1 MYSQGRI
8 YGRFF
13 LSLKSSFTCISHKIP
28 HLTALWPQS
37 STQATNGLDDK
48 MVIFVGSLLQYT
60 YSFKD
65 SFVQIKLSDEK
76 MNLCVSDTQL
86 SDFHQ
91 AMGIVLLYVLST
103 QWWKKGKNTN
113 LKKNILDKIIQAA
126 KVHSPLE

>member
-1 MYSQGRI
+1 
-8 YGRFF
+8 
-13 LSLKSSFTCISHKIP
+13 
-28 HLTALWPQS
+28 
-37 STQATNGLDDK
+37 

-103 QWWKKGKNTN
+103 Q
-113 LKKNILDKIIQAA
+113 
-126 KVHSPLE
+126 